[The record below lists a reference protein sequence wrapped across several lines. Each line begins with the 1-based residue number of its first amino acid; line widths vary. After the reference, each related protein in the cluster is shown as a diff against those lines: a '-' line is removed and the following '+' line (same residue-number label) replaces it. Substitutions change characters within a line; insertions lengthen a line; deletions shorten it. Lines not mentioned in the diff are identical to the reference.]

1 MRALLS
7 SLSGDFRYATRTL
20 RRAPLFTG
28 VAVLSIAFGISAN
41 TAVFTLVDQV
51 LLRTMPVR
59 DPGALVQVTAR
70 GTESYGGG
78 MGDGSEL
85 SYAMYRDLRDHNE
98 VFAEM
103 FCRFLWSVHLTAGG
117 QSERVTAELVSGT
130 FFPALGV
137 RPSIGR
143 LFTPDDDRTPGGH
156 PVAVLGYGYWQAR
169 FGGDPAIVG
178 RTVTVNGHPLQVI
191 GVVGPAFT
199 GLDLGR
205 PVQVYVPIAM
215 QPQMGPPW
223 LELEGRRF
231 RWVQVFARLRDGIGR
246 EEAAAGL
253 QPLYR
258 SILEREV
265 TDAAF
270 ASASA
275 DTKRRFL
282 EGRLTVDDASR
293 GHSNLRESVTT
304 PLLILM
310 GIAGAVLL
318 IVCANVAN
326 LLIARGASRTR
337 ELALRVAVGANRLR
351 VTRLLLMESLVLAA
365 GGVAVG
371 LLLASWGSELLL
383 AFYTSPE
390 TPIAVEANPDARIL
404 LFTSALGVLTA
415 VLAGVVPAVRSTRLD
430 LAPTLKGSGG
440 AVMGE
445 QPRLRKTLVVAQV
458 ALSFVLLICAGLF
471 VRSLQNLLAVD
482 PGFQT
487 ARTVSFSVSLGPG
500 GYDGERARTFTRTLH
515 ERIARVGGVD
525 AAGYAFQPLLA
536 GGAWGM
542 GLTVEGYEPPQGEGA
557 GALCNAVSPGF
568 FRAMGIPLLTGREFT
583 DADDNTTAAKE
594 GWPYR
599 VAIVNETFARRYFN
613 GDNPVGRHIGFGSD
627 PGTPTLIRIVGLVKD
642 SRYQAIR
649 EDDRAQAFFP
659 YLQATIEDLTFYVRT
674 RQDADSV
681 MQAIRREVAA
691 LDPQLPVY
699 GTATLEERIARSVVN
714 ERLIASL
721 SAALSAMATLLSV
734 IGLYGVMA
742 YLVTRRT
749 REFGIRIA
757 LGALGSQIARGV
769 IREAGVLVAAGLVIG
784 FGGAWWIG
792 RYVESQLYGV
802 APADPATIAAAAAI
816 LTVVAVAAAL
826 FPARRAAGVSPIS
839 ALRED

>member
-1 MRALLS
+1 MRAFLS
-7 SLSGDFRYATRTL
+7 SLSGDVRYAARTL
-20 RRAPLFTG
+20 RRAPLFTA

-59 DPGALVQVTAR
+59 EPDALVQVTAR
-70 GTESYGGG
+70 YTESYGGG

-103 FCRFLWSVHLTAGG
+103 FCRFAWSVHLTAGG

-137 RPSIGR
+137 RPAIGR

-169 FGGDPAIVG
+169 FGGDPAILG

-191 GVVGPAFT
+191 GVVAPSFT

-205 PVQVYVPIAM
+205 PVQIYVPIAM

-223 LELEGRRF
+223 LDFEGRRF
-231 RWVQVFARLRDGIGR
+231 RWVQVFARLRDGVGR

-265 TDAAF
+265 ADAAF

-275 DTKRRFL
+275 ETKRRFL
-282 EGRLTVDDASR
+282 EGRLTLEDASR
-293 GHSNLRESVTT
+293 GHSSLRESVTT

-310 GIAGAVLL
+310 GIAAAVLL

-337 ELALRVAVGANRLR
+337 ELALRVAIGANRLR

-371 LLLASWGSELLL
+371 ILLASWGSELLL
-383 AFYTSPE
+383 AFYTTPE
-390 TPIAVEANPDARIL
+390 TPIAVQANPDLRIL
-404 LFTSALGVLTA
+404 LFTSGLGVLTA
-415 VLAGVVPAVRSTRLD
+415 ILAGVVPAVRSTRLD

-445 QPRLRKTLVVAQV
+445 QPRLRKALVVAQV
-458 ALSFVLLICAGLF
+458 ALSFVLLISAGLF
-471 VRSLQNLLAVD
+471 VRSVQNLLAVD
-482 PGFQT
+482 PGFDT
-487 ARTVSFSVSLGPG
+487 ERMVSFSVSLGPH

-515 ERIARVGGVD
+515 ERIARIGGVD
-525 AAGYAFQPLLA
+525 AAGYAFQPLLE

-542 GLTVEGYEPPQGEGA
+542 VLTVEGYKPAPGEGA
-557 GALCNAVSPGF
+557 DALCNAVSPGF
-568 FRAMGIPLLTGREFT
+568 FRAMGIPLLAGREFT
-583 DADDNTTAAKE
+583 DADDNATAATE

-613 GDNPVGRHIGFGSD
+613 GENPVGRRIGFGSD
-627 PGTPTLIRIVGLVKD
+627 PGTPTLIQIVGLVKD

-649 EDDRAQAFFP
+649 EEDRAQVFFP

-674 RQDADSV
+674 RQDADSM
-681 MQAIRREVAA
+681 MQAIRHEVAA
-691 LDPQLPVY
+691 LDAQLPVY
-699 GTATLEERIARSVVN
+699 NVSTLEQRIARSVVN

-769 IREAGVLVAAGLVIG
+769 LREAGVLVIVGLVIG
-784 FGGAWWIG
+784 FGVAWWLG

-802 APADPATIAAAAAI
+802 APADPATIVAAAAV

-826 FPARRAAGVSPIS
+826 LPARRAAGVSPIS